1 MTRLDDAIDDRR
13 GRARDRPGMYI
24 PADRL
29 PPGFIDRLAHAGRV
43 AEPRPAATV
52 VPMRDSP
59 QGPEALL
66 LRRNRE
72 TGFVPGAWVFPGGRV
87 DDADAD
93 ASPFTHAGL
102 SGEPPLEYWAA
113 AVRELFEEAGVLLAR
128 DRAGGFAPDAR
139 SADLAAMRD
148 ALLEDRASL
157 AGVLREAALQ
167 LALDRMVYI
176 AHWITP
182 LAEPRRYDT
191 RFFLAALPGDR
202 IATADPREMT
212 DAQWLTPAAALDRFA
227 AGRLP
232 MVFPTVRTLETL
244 APFASVDEAL
254 LAFHDRAIDAILP
267 RLVRSRD
274 GVALVI
280 DDGET
285 DDEEDQTGDRS

>member
-1 MTRLDDAIDDRR
+1 MF
-13 GRARDRPGMYI
+13 I

-29 PPGFIDRLAHAGRV
+29 PPGFVDRIGRTDSV

-59 QGPEALL
+59 RGPQALL
-66 LRRNRE
+66 LRRNRS

-87 DDADAD
+87 DAGDAD
-93 ASPFTHAGL
+93 ASLFAHGPIPA
-102 SGEPPLEYWAA
+102 EPPPAYWSA

-128 DRAGGFAPDAR
+128 NPAGGFAPDAR
-139 SADLAAMRD
+139 STDLANWRD

-157 AGVLREAALQ
+157 ATVLREGALR

-182 LAEPRRYDT
+182 TAEPRRYDT
-191 RFFLAALPGDR
+191 RFFIAALSADR
-202 IATADPREMT
+202 TAIADPREMT
-212 DAQWLTPAAALDRFA
+212 DAQWLTPAEALDRFA

-244 APFASVDEAL
+244 APFASVDDAL
-254 LAFHDRAIDAILP
+254 LAFRDRAIDAILP
-267 RLVRSRD
+267 RLVRSDD

-285 DDEEDQTGDRS
+285 NDDRDQARDRR